1 MTQTVA
7 AELPFADTEAP
18 WAVSNRVTPAREHVS
33 FMNAFVSRSPLNGIR
48 LSQPRAVRG
57 MKPRHSAA
65 AIFLDG
71 KDYGWVDVYEYT
83 HDNGDVYYAIAWSGN
98 SVVFGEFFLD
108 LDNDL
113 TNNQWDALTDGESVP
128 VTLELA

>member
-1 MTQTVA
+1 MGKLRIPKRFTGNGKYEIVDLARDLMHTSPDYHEDAVVTV
-7 AELPFADTEAP
+7 E
-18 WAVSNRVTPAREHVS
+18 
-33 FMNAFVSRSPLNGIR
+33 
-48 LSQPRAVRG
+48 